1 VCSAEG
7 GSDHRVA
14 RQARVFDLDRQS
26 RFELG
31 YWKSMIRRRT
41 PLHTGTIPC
50 MTQRIHLPEQTF
62 HAFLFDMDGTLLS
75 SIAAAERVWTAW
87 AERHGVDAVAL
98 LAHLH
103 GRRAI
108 DTIRG
113 LNLPGVDAEAEA
125 AAITQAEIDDVEG
138 VEPIPGAAAFL
149 AALPAGRWAVV
160 TSAPRAL
167 AERRMAAAGLNL
179 PAVFVTAED
188 VSNGKPAPDGY
199 RLAAE
204 RLGVA
209 AQNCVVFEDA
219 HAGIRAGEAAGA
231 AVVVISA
238 THQQP
243 LDTIHPCV
251 ASYEGLQPQASTH
264 GGWCIGRV

>member
-1 VCSAEG
+1 MSL
-7 GSDHRVA
+7 
-14 RQARVFDLDRQS
+14 FD
-26 RFELG
+26 
-31 YWKSMIRRRT
+31 
-41 PLHTGTIPC
+41 
-50 MTQRIHLPEQTF
+50 PERAFQ
-62 HAFLFDMDGTLLS
+62 AFLFDMDGTLLS

-87 AERHGVDAVAL
+87 AGRHGVDPVAL

-113 LNLPGVDAEAEA
+113 LNLPGVNAEAEA
-125 AAITQAEIDDVEG
+125 AAITQAEIDDVAG
-138 VEPIPGAAAFL
+138 VEPIPGAADFL

-188 VSNGKPAPDGY
+188 VKSGKPAPDGY
-199 RLAAE
+199 RLAAQ

-209 AQNCVVFEDA
+209 AQACVVFEDA
-219 HAGIRAGEAAGA
+219 AAGIQAGEAAGA

-238 THQQP
+238 THQEP
-243 LDTIHPCV
+243 LNTPHDMVP
-251 ASYEGLQPQASTH
+251 SFKGLRPQASVS
-264 GGWCIGRV
+264 GGWCITRA